1 MAYRHI
7 NKKSLVL
14 YAVIMLLAYALTL
27 LLPVGWG
34 TYFAALPAYLIVGMT
49 SLARANDLVED
60 GMMQDTRRFGFAIM
74 AGMALMFIFEPISG
88 SFPRWPRVFAMWS
101 LALVWLTTP
110 NLPPWWEWA
119 TGAWD
124 HYSLKDKVLRFFRS
138 LHGRAKEGGGI

>member
-14 YAVIMLLAYALTL
+14 YAGIMLLVYTLTL
-27 LLPVGWG
+27 FLPVGWG

-49 SLARANDLVED
+49 CLARANDLVEE
-60 GMMQDTRRFGFAIM
+60 GLMQDTRRFGFAIM
-74 AGMALMFIFEPISG
+74 AGMALMFILEPIGG
-88 SFPRWPRVFAMWS
+88 SFPRWPRVFVMWS

-110 NLPPWWEWA
+110 SLPPWWEWA

-124 HYSLKDKVLRFFRS
+124 HYSLKDKVLHFFRS
-138 LHGRAKEGGGI
+138 LHGRAKEGGDP

>member
-14 YAVIMLLAYALTL
+14 YAVIMLLAYALML

-60 GMMQDTRRFGFAIM
+60 GMMQDTRRLGFAIM